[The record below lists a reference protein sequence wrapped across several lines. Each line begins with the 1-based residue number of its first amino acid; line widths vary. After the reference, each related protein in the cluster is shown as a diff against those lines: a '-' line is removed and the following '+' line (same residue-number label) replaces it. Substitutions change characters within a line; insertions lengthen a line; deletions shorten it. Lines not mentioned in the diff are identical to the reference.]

1 VGATLRHLRGVCAL
15 LAATREETGGRTIKR
30 LIYSLAGVGLLG
42 VAGFFIYQALS
53 SSLVYFITPSEYA
66 AEPERY
72 AGHIRL
78 GGLVEANSV
87 NYNADTSE
95 LSFKVWDGYAASDVL
110 YSGAP
115 PELFKENTGV
125 VVVGQFEDST
135 FVSDELLV
143 KHTEVYRPAEGE
155 KVSIEELKDAL
166 Q

>member
-1 VGATLRHLRGVCAL
+1 
-15 LAATREETGGRTIKR
+15 
-30 LIYSLAGVGLLG
+30 LG

-53 SSLVYFITPSEYA
+53 GSLVYFITPSEYA

-78 GGLVEANSV
+78 GGLVEENSV
-87 NYNADTSE
+87 VYDENTTE
-95 LSFKVWDGYAASDVL
+95 LSFKVWDGYAASNVL
-110 YSGAP
+110 YTGAP

-125 VVVGQFEDST
+125 VVAGRFDDST

-143 KHTEVYRPAEGE
+143 KHTEVYKPAEGQQ
-155 KVSIEELKDAL
+155 VSIEELKDAL

>member
-1 VGATLRHLRGVCAL
+1 M
-15 LAATREETGGRTIKR
+15 
-30 LIYSLAGVGLLG
+30 G

-78 GGLVEANSV
+78 GGLVESNSV
-87 NYNADTSE
+87 TYNENTSE
-95 LSFKVWDGYAASDVL
+95 LSFNVWDGYVASNVL
-110 YSGAP
+110 YTGAP

-125 VVVGQFEDST
+125 VVVGQFADST

-143 KHTEVYRPAEGE
+143 KHTEVYKPAEGQQ
-155 KVSIEELKDAL
+155 VSIEELKDAL